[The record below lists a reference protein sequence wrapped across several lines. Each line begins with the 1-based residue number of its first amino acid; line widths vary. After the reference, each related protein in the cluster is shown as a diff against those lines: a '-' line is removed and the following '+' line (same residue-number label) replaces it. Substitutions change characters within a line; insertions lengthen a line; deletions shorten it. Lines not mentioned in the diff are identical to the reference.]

1 LFSTPSSYSRDNT
14 PDAATT
20 PTPPTHTN
28 TNAHSHTRSLSP
40 SQSLTLSLHLS
51 LSHTHTSADTA
62 TAPTHSHTHTH
73 TKTCMFY
80 LSLSRSRT
88 HTHTSEDAATAPTQA
103 HTRTRFLSPSLSLT
117 HTHTSADAATAL
129 TEPQTPSPGH
139 EHVPAT
145 SDEEASVRRWEGQ
158 PADMECRKLQRIP
171 AFLVLPPDFENTCS
185 CELLAYEE
193 MPRERD
199 IRLEIVSPLCPWKP
213 SCCAVGV
220 LMVGGLLLLF
230 FSTWL
235 GRWIGGDFGDPRCV
249 NREDG
254 PCAVG
259 IQNGTEVRRWSM
271 GS

>member
-1 LFSTPSSYSRDNT
+1 MCFCSLLPHLTFETTLQTLPSHQ
-14 PDAATT
+14 PL
-20 PTPPTHTN
+20 PTHTN

-40 SQSLTLSLHLS
+40 SQNLTHI
-51 LSHTHTSADTA
+51 DTRLQRCVA

-80 LSLSRSRT
+80 LSVSRSRT
-88 HTHTSEDAATAPTQA
+88 HTHTSTDAATAPTQTHT
-103 HTRTRFLSPSLSLT
+103 HTRTRSLSPSLSLT
-117 HTHTSADAATAL
+117 HTHTSADAATAP
-129 TEPQTPSPGH
+129 TEPQTPSPGD
-139 EHVPAT
+139 EHAPAT
-145 SDEEASVRRWEGQ
+145 SDEEASVRRGEGQ
-158 PADMECRKLQRIP
+158 PADMDCRTLQRIP

-193 MPRERD
+193 MPRELD

-213 SCCAVGV
+213 SCCAVAV
-220 LMVGGLLLLF
+220 LMVGGILILF

-249 NREDG
+249 NRDDG